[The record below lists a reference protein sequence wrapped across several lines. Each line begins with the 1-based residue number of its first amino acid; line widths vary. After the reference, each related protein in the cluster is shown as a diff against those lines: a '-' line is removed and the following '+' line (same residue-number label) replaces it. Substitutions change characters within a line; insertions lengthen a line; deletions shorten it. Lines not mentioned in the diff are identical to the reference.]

1 MSLFQCGPT
10 DDDDDGL
17 YYFISFRGPVAET
30 DKEANQTRSL
40 NYYTAFQQVIK
51 EMERKLA
58 ELGGS
63 FISHAYDGDRG
74 SPMISY
80 TIVAKVD
87 KEPSP
92 QQRDAITSHLLLFY
106 INLLGITPK

>member
-1 MSLFQCGPT
+1 M
-10 DDDDDGL
+10 DDDDGL

-30 DKEANQTRSL
+30 DEKANQMRSL
-40 NYYTAFQQVIK
+40 NYYTAFQQVIE
-51 EMERKLA
+51 EMEQKLT

-80 TIVAKVD
+80 SIVGKVD

-92 QQRDAITSHLLLFY
+92 QQRDAITSRLTLFY
-106 INLLGITPK
+106 INLLEQFEQCPLL